1 MLETPNLLHLRA
13 TSKKFHLL
21 MSDDDVWMDK
31 LTSLMLQHQV
41 LADMDKGPE
50 ETYMQWHVRCYQA
63 VADGSAMATKHKEGA
78 MPFLK
83 MQ

>member
-13 TSKKFHLL
+13 TSKKFHRLV
-21 MSDDDVWMDK
+21 SDDDVWMDK

-50 ETYMQWHVRCYQA
+50 ETYLQ
-63 VADGSAMATKHKEGA
+63 
-78 MPFLK
+78 
-83 MQ
+83 